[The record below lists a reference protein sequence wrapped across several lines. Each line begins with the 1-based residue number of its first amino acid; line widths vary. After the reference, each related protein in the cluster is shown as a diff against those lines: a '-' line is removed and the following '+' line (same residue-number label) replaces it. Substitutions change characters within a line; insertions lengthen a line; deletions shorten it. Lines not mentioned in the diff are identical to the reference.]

1 VPYTLNHR
9 VRIYWEEEGQGEPL
23 LMIMGLGFPLAMW
36 GDLRPFM
43 ARRFRTIVFDNRGVG
58 KSDAPLPP
66 YSIAK
71 MAQDA
76 ICVLEAAQAPRANI
90 LGLSMGGMIA
100 QEVVLSAPHRV
111 HKLILGCT
119 NCGGRRSVHAAPE
132 VHHALLPRFFV
143 PREKRIAAV
152 LPFIY
157 DEHTPRNRVEAD
169 VEILRR
175 CATPVLGF
183 IAQLL
188 AIIAWQSYDRLS
200 HITAPTL
207 VIHGETDRLVP
218 PGNAKILADRIPNA
232 KLVMLPHASHI
243 FPTDQPERTRE
254 ELLAFLT
261 GASSAQI

>member
-1 VPYTLNHR
+1 
-9 VRIYWEEEGQGEPL
+9 
-23 LMIMGLGFPLAMW
+23 MIMGLGFPLAMW

-43 ARRFRTIVFDNRGVG
+43 ARHFRTIVYGNRGVG
-58 KSDAPLPP
+58 KSDVPLPP
-66 YSIAK
+66 YSMAK

-76 ICVLEAAQAPRANI
+76 LCVLDAAEAPRAGI

-100 QEVVLSAPHRV
+100 QEVALRAPDRV

-119 NCGGRRSVHAAPE
+119 DCGGQKCVRAAPE
-132 VHHALLPRFFV
+132 VRHALFPRAFV
-143 PREKRIAAV
+143 AREKRIAAL

-157 DEHTPRNRVEAD
+157 DQQTPRNRIDAD
-169 VEILRR
+169 VERLRR
-175 CATPVLGF
+175 NPTPVLGF

-188 AIIAWQSYDRLS
+188 AIIAWHSFERLPQ
-200 HITAPTL
+200 ITVPTL
-207 VIHGETDRLVP
+207 VIHGENDRLIP
-218 PGNAKILADRIPNA
+218 PANATILADRIPGA

-261 GASSAQI
+261 GSS

>member
-1 VPYTLNHR
+1 MPFTFNNR
-9 VRIYWEEEGQGEPL
+9 TRIYWEQEGQGEPL

-36 GDLRPFM
+36 GELRPVM
-43 ARRFRTIVFDNRGVG
+43 ARHFRTIVYDNRGVG
-58 KSDAPLPP
+58 KSDVPLPP

-76 ICVLEAAQAPRANI
+76 LCVLDVAEAPRANI

-100 QEVVLSAPHRV
+100 QEVALRAPNRV

-119 NCGGRRSVHAAPE
+119 DCGGQKCVRAAPE
-132 VHHALLPRFFV
+132 VRHALFPRAFV
-143 PREKRIAAV
+143 PREKRIAAL

-157 DEHTPRNRVEAD
+157 DQQTPRSRIDAD

-175 CATPVLGF
+175 NPTPVLGF

-188 AIIAWQSYDRLS
+188 AIIAWQSYERLPQ
-200 HITAPTL
+200 ITVPTL
-207 VIHGETDRLVP
+207 AIHGENDRLVP
-218 PGNAKILADRIPNA
+218 PANAPILAGRIPNA
-232 KLVMLPHASHI
+232 KLVILQHASHI

-261 GASSAQI
+261 ESS